1 MRKKPGFIK
10 LIKIWGIII
19 LLTLSG
25 SIVAL
30 DIIGSY
36 RDFNTQAAQLRTNY
50 IARQKQMVKREV
62 ARVVDIIRYEKAQ
75 SEQLTRTKIKARVYE
90 AYAIAQNIYR
100 QNKNR
105 KSKAEV
111 QKLILEALGPIWFEQ
126 GHGYYFVTRLDGVGV
141 LFADKPEL
149 EGADLSGV
157 SDINGKHVVKDMIAI
172 VRQSGEGFYEYH
184 WTKPESAGKD
194 NKKISYIKRFEPY
207 DWFIGTGLYVDDIE
221 KQIET
226 RLLSTIS
233 RIRFGKEG
241 YIFIDGFNGDAL
253 IANGKFFSKPKK
265 LWEVFN
271 KNPEKSKD
279 LFRKELRA
287 ATKPNGDFIR
297 YSIVK
302 LTDPNKESPKISFIY
317 GIPELQWLVGAGIYL
332 DDVET
337 EIAAMHADLNNRIQT
352 KIFYFTLIV
361 AGILVLFL
369 ILFNALTRRL
379 KHDFNLFISFFNR
392 ASRSDEQ
399 IDRDLIQF
407 KELDRM
413 AEDANKMLAGR
424 RQAEEALQQN
434 EAKFRRLIESSSDW
448 IWEVNKDGVFTYAS
462 PQIETILG
470 YKPEEVIGRTPF
482 ELMPEDEAEQT
493 TKIFTELI
501 ETGRPI
507 VMLEN
512 VCLHKDG
519 RLILLETS
527 GVPVFDAAG
536 EVSGYSGIDRDITER
551 KKVEE
556 SLQKMEKLES
566 IGTLAGGIAHDF
578 NNILMGLFGNI
589 SMAKRDLP
597 DDHPVL
603 KRLAEAENS
612 MNRATRLTKQL
623 LTFAKGGAPVRE
635 NVCIA
640 QLAEEVVRFDLSGSN
655 VKLVFNQADD
665 LWSAEVDK
673 GQIQQVFSNLSI
685 NANQAMPDGGHL
697 YLTLENLDNS
707 AGSVPSLKK
716 GKYIKVS
723 VRDEG
728 TGIAE
733 KHFERIFDPYFST
746 KQSGSG
752 LGLATVHSIIH
763 KHGGDISV
771 ASESGKGTVFTFYL
785 PAAEAPQQSPVEQ
798 PASHTPAEGQKGRIL
813 VMDDEVMV
821 CDLAVQMLETS
832 GFAVATAADGQRA
845 IDMYKQSMEDG
856 ETFAAVIMD
865 LTIPGGIGGKEA
877 IKEII
882 AIDPE
887 ARVIVSSGYA
897 DDPVMA
903 NYSAYGFQGIIA
915 KPYTLDNLQDV
926 LGRILA
932 EKQLS
937 N

>member
-90 AYAIAQNIYR
+90 AYAIAQKIYR

-126 GHGYYFVTRLDGVGV
+126 GRGYYFVTRLDGVGV

-157 SDINGKHVVKDMIAI
+157 SDINGQPVVKDMIAI

-361 AGILVLFL
+361 AGILFLFL
-369 ILFNALTRRL
+369 ILFNVLTRRL

-771 ASESGKGTVFTFYL
+771 DSKYGKGTVFTFYL

-798 PASHTPAEGQKGRIL
+798 PASHTPAEGQKGGIL